1 MTRLVQTGLSLWP
14 AGRLTC
20 NRPTEQAIP
29 MTERLI
35 LGAVCAAGL
44 AAVGPAAVEQ
54 PADVRMVVVEGEG
67 ARYWPRWRGPSG
79 QGYVAG
85 TDYVD
90 TWSAT
95 ENVKWRATVPG
106 RGHSSPVVWGNFLF
120 LTTARD
126 EAQLSML
133 AFDRRDGRLLWDT
146 PVPTPLGVEHTY
158 WKNSKAS
165 ATPTTDGELVYASFG
180 THGIAA
186 FDFQGR
192 LVWRREFGR
201 IDNYHGTAGSP
212 ILYKDRIFLYQ
223 DHRPTSDVSAF
234 VAAFDKK
241 TGETLWWTDRS
252 QTVGWGTPIVIDA
265 GERDELIVNSQQLVQ
280 AYDVNT
286 GEQLWR
292 VRGMLREVI
301 PTCVVG
307 HGLVFC
313 SSGRAGPTFAIRPG
327 GSGDV
332 TDTHVVW
339 SSPKG
344 SPFVPSAIIHDDLLY
359 LINDMQ
365 SILTVYHATS
375 GEVAYQGR
383 LGQAVREGFSASP
396 VAVGNKLFFTNDTGQ
411 TFVVE
416 AGPEF
421 KLLHVNELDAQVIA
435 SPALVDGVWYWRT
448 DRELLAI
455 GR

>member
-1 MTRLVQTGLSLWP
+1 MSRQKIVTFSVLACLS
-14 AGRLTC
+14 T
-20 NRPTEQAIP
+20 
-29 MTERLI
+29 
-35 LGAVCAAGL
+35 LGMVDARG
-44 AAVGPAAVEQ
+44 Q
-54 PADVRMVVVEGEG
+54 DDVRMVAVEGEG
-67 ARYWPRWRGPSG
+67 ASYWPRWRGPSG
-79 QGYVAG
+79 QGQVEG
-85 TDYVD
+85 TSYVD
-90 TWSAT
+90 TWSKT
-95 ENVKWRATVPG
+95 DNVKWRAPVPG
-106 RGHSSPVVWGNFLF
+106 RGHSSPIVWGDYIF
-120 LTTARD
+120 LTTAKG
-126 EAQLSML
+126 EADLFML
-133 AFDRRDGRLLWDT
+133 AFNRTDGRLLWET
-146 PVPTPLGVEHTY
+146 EVPTPLGVEHTY

-180 THGIAA
+180 THGLAA
-186 FDFQGR
+186 FDFTGT
-192 LVWRREFGR
+192 LVWHRQFGR

-212 ILYKDRIFLYQ
+212 VLYKDRVFLYQ
-223 DHRPTSDVSAF
+223 DHRRTSDTGAF

-241 TGETLWWTDRS
+241 TGETLWWTDRT

-265 GERDELIVNSQQLVQ
+265 GARDELIVNSQQLVQ
-280 AYDVNT
+280 AYDPET
-286 GEQLWR
+286 GRELWR

-344 SPFVPSAIIHDDLLY
+344 SPFVPSGILHGDLLY
-359 LINDMQ
+359 LVNDMQ
-365 SILTVYHATS
+365 SILTVYVAKT

-396 VAVGNKLFFTNDTGQ
+396 VAVGNKLFFTNDMGQ

-421 KLLHVNELDAQVIA
+421 RLLHVNELDAQVIA
-435 SPALVDGVWYWRT
+435 SPALVDNVWYWRT
-448 DRELLAI
+448 DTELLAI
-455 GR
+455 GS